1 VTYSWGTLLV
11 CSPTKAV
18 YTPKGVL
25 LHAALLGQGCPHC
38 PIFLT
43 AASRRSGARVSV
55 PLWLTTLSGQL
66 PVIDLVSRYL
76 TNYLIGRR
84 SLCQRRNFPGDFLN
98 IPSVCGIS
106 PCFHGLSPTVRQVT
120 YVLRTR
126 SPLKAEALRSTCM
139 C

>member
-1 VTYSWGTLLV
+1 
-11 CSPTKAV
+11 
-18 YTPKGVL
+18 
-25 LHAALLGQGCPHC
+25 
-38 PIFLT
+38 
-43 AASRRSGARVSV
+43 V

-84 SLCQRRNFPGDFLN
+84 PLCQRRNFPADVQKVCG
-98 IPSVCGIS
+98 VCGIS
-106 PCFHGLSPTVRQVT
+106 PCFHGLSPIARQVT